1 MKYGIRAEGQF
12 FICPLCPLFKSFATA
27 GLDPLIHLQ
36 KKRGLVPEGI
46 GGGSSMGSN
55 ASRIGQAS
63 TLYFHKAH
71 ESFYVEMHIC
81 DEKGTMYE

>member
-36 KKRGLVPEGI
+36 KKGRQLAADVLSKEAGKSFDI
-46 GGGSSMGSN
+46 
-55 ASRIGQAS
+55 ASIDNWWRNHKKKGKTAS
-63 TLYFHKAH
+63 
-71 ESFYVEMHIC
+71 
-81 DEKGTMYE
+81 